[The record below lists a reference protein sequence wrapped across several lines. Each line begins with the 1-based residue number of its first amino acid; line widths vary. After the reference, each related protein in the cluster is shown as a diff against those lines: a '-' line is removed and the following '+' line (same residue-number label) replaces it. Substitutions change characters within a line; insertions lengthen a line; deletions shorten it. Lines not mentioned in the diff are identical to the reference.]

1 MSLFSDKKFPQPSIA
16 PNDTKAR
23 WLIWIVSIII
33 FIGIA
38 FLSRV
43 KLDLDLGF
51 DPHDFA
57 RANALINSFVTLF
70 LISALVAVKN
80 KNYRVHKR
88 LMMLAIIFS
97 ILFLISYVCHHL
109 TTGETKYGDI
119 DGDGMLSSAE
129 TGAVGASR
137 YFYYFILLTHIP
149 LAGIILPFILFTAYR
164 GLSGSYEKHKK
175 LARITWPIWLY
186 VAATGVIIYWMIS
199 PYY

>member
-1 MSLFSDKKFPQPSIA
+1 MSLFSDKKFPQSSIA

-23 WLIWIVSIII
+23 WVIWIVSIII